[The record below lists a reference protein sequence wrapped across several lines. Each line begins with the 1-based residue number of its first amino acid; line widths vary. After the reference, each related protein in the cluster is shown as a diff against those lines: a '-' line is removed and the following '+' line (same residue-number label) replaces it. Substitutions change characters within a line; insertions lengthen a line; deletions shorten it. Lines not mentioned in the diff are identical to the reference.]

1 MRKPYTHLDNRHGN
15 IPIKVI
21 ELISHSGFKDRKEP
35 SEDPN
40 CFVNARGCMKR
51 LPLLFLML
59 LYFCSASVTF
69 AQIADNVIDIP
80 TRPDIVQRVLYLAPA
95 NPKAAVILFPGGH
108 GGLQI
113 SSDGSFRW
121 GKNNFLVRTRQEF
134 AERGLAVV
142 VIDAPSDRQSS
153 PFLSGFRQKA
163 EHVEDIKATI
173 AWLRKQNNVP
183 VWLVGTSRGTQSAA
197 FIATQ
202 LGVKDG
208 GPDGLVLT
216 STILSDDK
224 GRPVP
229 EMPMETLAIPIL
241 VIHHEQDGCKHC
253 LSSKIPLLTAKL
265 DSVPR
270 KELVMF
276 KGGEDK
282 GDPCEAFA
290 YHGFN
295 GIEKDVVSKISSWIQ
310 TR

>member
-1 MRKPYTHLDNRHGN
+1 
-15 IPIKVI
+15 
-21 ELISHSGFKDRKEP
+21 
-35 SEDPN
+35 
-40 CFVNARGCMKR
+40 MKHF
-51 LPLLFLML
+51 PLLFFML
-59 LYFCSASVTF
+59 LCFGLPPAASGEMVEK
-69 AQIADNVIDIP
+69 VIDIP
-80 TRPDIVQRVLYLAPA
+80 TRPDVVQRIIYLAPEH
-95 NPKAAVILFPGGH
+95 PKAAVILFPGGH

-113 SSDGSFRW
+113 SQDGSLRW
-121 GKNNFLVRTRQEF
+121 GKGNFLVRTRREF

-153 PFLSGFRQKA
+153 PFLGGFRQKA
-163 EHVEDIKATI
+163 EHVEDIKTTI
-173 AWLRKQNNVP
+173 AWLRKQNNAP

-202 LGVKDG
+202 LGVKDS

-229 EMPMETLAIPIL
+229 QMPLETLTIPVL
-241 VIHHEQDGCKHC
+241 VIHHEQDGCKLC
-253 LSSKIPLLTAKL
+253 SYREIQNLISKLP
-265 DSVPR
+265 SVPK
-270 KELVMF
+270 KELLSF

-310 TR
+310 ATQ